1 MNNGTKNYAT
11 ARENFNENWKDKQ
24 VVDSTG
30 KEIKAKDTA
39 QRLTTGQT
47 TAKSNIFDMGG
58 NVTEFTTEINPGTGE
73 PVVLRGGVY
82 DFSNG
87 PAGYRFDDFAGYSD
101 SYYGF
106 RVTLFL
112 K

>member
-1 MNNGTKNYAT
+1 MKNGTKNYAT

-58 NVTEFTTEINPGTGE
+58 NVTEFTTEKNPGTGE
-73 PVVLRGGVY
+73 PVVLRGGNYY
-82 DFSNG
+82 DIA
-87 PAGYRFDDFAGYSD
+87 PAGYRFDVDAGFSL
-101 SYYGF
+101 SNCGF
-106 RVTLFL
+106 RATLFL